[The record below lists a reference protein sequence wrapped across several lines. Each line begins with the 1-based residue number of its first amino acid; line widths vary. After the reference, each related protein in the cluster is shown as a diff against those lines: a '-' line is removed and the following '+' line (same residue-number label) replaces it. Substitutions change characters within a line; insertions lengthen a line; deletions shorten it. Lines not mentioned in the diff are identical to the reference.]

1 MVVQMLYEYFKTFDI
16 IDLQQ
21 NYTNLNN
28 WLYGKV
34 QSISKGW
41 DINGVFNLHDV
52 LNQNAGKTH

>member
-34 QSISKGW
+34 
-41 DINGVFNLHDV
+41 
-52 LNQNAGKTH
+52 